1 VHQRLEAVHQ
11 AADGR
16 FGDAVAAGSGAG
28 CCRPYHST
36 TKNTTTRFQ
45 TSMLISDRIM
55 ARSSSSRAGRVAH
68 QGVGQQEHLKHC
80 IADHRP
86 PSGAN
91 AP

>member
-1 VHQRLEAVHQ
+1 
-11 AADGR
+11 
-16 FGDAVAAGSGAG
+16 
-28 CCRPYHST
+28 
-36 TKNTTTRFQ
+36 
-45 TSMLISDRIM
+45 MLINDRIM
-55 ARSSSSRAGRVAH
+55 ARSSSSRAERVAH